1 MAGNDDL
8 DEGQRALS
16 DGESVAVPSRD
27 GSDSDVAPPKLTPA
41 LRKLRD
47 TLSPGELTVLNPLA
61 AHDQSS
67 VSSFTPP
74 LQVPSMAT
82 PAFHA
87 DPPTT
92 TSTTVPSSTV

>member
-47 TLSPGELTVLNPLA
+47 TLSPGALDGAPSPVGQDLDAPRGRRRCAPVPKTPKPPKRARA
-61 AHDQSS
+61 ASK
-67 VSSFTPP
+67 
-74 LQVPSMAT
+74 AGN
-82 PAFHA
+82 A
-87 DPPTT
+87 
-92 TSTTVPSSTV
+92 

>member
-47 TLSPGELTVLNPLA
+47 TLSPGELDGA
-61 AHDQSS
+61 
-67 VSSFTPP
+67 
-74 LQVPSMAT
+74 PSAVGQDLDA
-82 PAFHA
+82 PRQRR
-87 DPPTT
+87 
-92 TSTTVPSSTV
+92 S